1 MNDIFYYSKN
11 IDKSKLDKLYKVTKK
26 LEKDYPNHK
35 DWFYN
40 KFVKELDGKKREII
54 YYEKDS
60 IICGVIFLKNTKEE
74 KKICTVY
81 VNEAFRNQGIGK
93 KLLLEAIEFLGTT
106 TPLITMP
113 DYKEKCFK
121 KIIEKYKWEK
131 MQEIDNCYSNNKE
144 LVFNGLLEA

>member
-1 MNDIFYYSKN
+1 MSGIIYYSKN
-11 IDKSKLDKLYKVTKK
+11 IDKNKLDKLYQVTKK

-60 IICGVIFLKNTKEE
+60 IICGVIFLKNTSKE

-81 VNEAFRNQGIGK
+81 VGEEYRNQGIGTQ
-93 KLLLEAIEFLGTT
+93 LLLESINFLGTT

-121 KIIEKYKWEK
+121 KIINKYNWQK
-131 MQEIDNCYSNNKE
+131 MQEIENCYSNNKE
-144 LVFNGLLEA
+144 LVFNGLLEV